1 VISRATQGKAIT
13 PRQYIDHIK
22 ENPDGKEASILA
34 AFKNCYIVTRSHKL
48 ARKVLSLGKL
58 LIPIVVRFASRHLK
72 TFEQFLVHLETQNF
86 VEVHFLNR
94 DQKTTANFVVP
105 DPVSGQEIT
114 EEREMDCLNLKI
126 WKENPTPQCLVDLP
140 DYQVLSHIR
149 DSAGADDQIDSGKA
163 SEVLVRDLSNCVF
176 F

>member
-1 VISRATQGKAIT
+1 MQGASIKAPPRGRTDIRKRIQDLKAARQHELHPSRLLLEQLSEYNKLVISRATLGKAIT

-22 ENPDGKEASILA
+22 KNPDGSEASILI

-58 LIPIVVRFASRHLK
+58 LIPIVVRFASSHLK

-86 VEVHFLNR
+86 IEVHFLNR

-105 DPVSGQEIT
+105 GPVSRQEIARILRDP
-114 EEREMDCLNLKI
+114 ESER
-126 WKENPTPQCLVDLP
+126 
-140 DYQVLSHIR
+140 
-149 DSAGADDQIDSGKA
+149 
-163 SEVLVRDLSNCVF
+163 
-176 F
+176 